1 MRRIFTILISLLILS
16 AIGMTA
22 FASDVSMTVNNN
34 KVTVENAPKD
44 STLFTVS
51 YKDGK
56 ITSVS
61 MVTGEG
67 AINTDISSQKINSDI
82 VKAFLWDLK
91 SIKPLTEAK
100 TVNENSEQAEKE
112 MVLKIDGQ
120 AVPVT
125 WEDNESVEELKNQ
138 AEQGTITVQMSKY
151 GGFEQV
157 GSLGRTYP
165 SNDTRI
171 TTQNGDIV
179 LYSSNQI
186 VMFYGS
192 NTWAYTRLGKVNLP
206 ENEVTGLLENEN
218 VTLTIDI
225 KKDHGISDK
234 KLNSGY
240 TMPVLGLGTWTQDDE
255 TTANSVYC
263 ALKNGYRLIDT
274 AQYYGNEAG
283 VGEGVRKA
291 IGEGIVKR
299 EDVFIT
305 SKVMPTNYNNAYSSI
320 AQSNEKIG
328 LGYIDLMLI
337 HQSGSNDKQVY
348 RALEQAVKDGTVRSI
363 GISNYYTKAE
373 FDRITEDAEIMPAVV
388 QNENHPFYQNTE
400 FQEYVKQYGTVV
412 ESYYP
417 LGGRG
422 HTQDLLGN
430 ETINEI
436 AKAHNKTAAQII
448 LRWHVQS
455 GYVTIPGS
463 SNPNHI
469 AENIDIFDFE
479 LTDGEMQ
486 KMKALNTGNR
496 YENW

>member
-348 RALEQAVKDGTVRSI
+348 RALEQAVKDGTVHSI

>member
-1 MRRIFTILISLLILS
+1 
-16 AIGMTA
+16 
-22 FASDVSMTVNNN
+22 
-34 KVTVENAPKD
+34 
-44 STLFTVS
+44 
-51 YKDGK
+51 
-56 ITSVS
+56 
-61 MVTGEG
+61 
-67 AINTDISSQKINSDI
+67 
-82 VKAFLWDLK
+82 
-91 SIKPLTEAK
+91 
-100 TVNENSEQAEKE
+100 
-112 MVLKIDGQ
+112 
-120 AVPVT
+120 
-125 WEDNESVEELKNQ
+125 
-138 AEQGTITVQMSKY
+138 
-151 GGFEQV
+151 
-157 GSLGRTYP
+157 
-165 SNDTRI
+165 
-171 TTQNGDIV
+171 
-179 LYSSNQI
+179 
-186 VMFYGS
+186 MFYGS

-225 KKDHGISDK
+225 KKDHAISDK

-373 FDRITEDAEIMPAVV
+373 FDRITENAEIMPAVV

-436 AKAHNKTAAQII
+436 AKTHNKTAAQII

>member
-225 KKDHGISDK
+225 KKDHAISDK

-373 FDRITEDAEIMPAVV
+373 FDRITENAEIMPAVV

-436 AKAHNKTAAQII
+436 AKTHNKTAAQII

>member
-1 MRRIFTILISLLILS
+1 
-16 AIGMTA
+16 
-22 FASDVSMTVNNN
+22 
-34 KVTVENAPKD
+34 
-44 STLFTVS
+44 
-51 YKDGK
+51 
-56 ITSVS
+56 
-61 MVTGEG
+61 
-67 AINTDISSQKINSDI
+67 
-82 VKAFLWDLK
+82 
-91 SIKPLTEAK
+91 
-100 TVNENSEQAEKE
+100 
-112 MVLKIDGQ
+112 
-120 AVPVT
+120 
-125 WEDNESVEELKNQ
+125 
-138 AEQGTITVQMSKY
+138 
-151 GGFEQV
+151 
-157 GSLGRTYP
+157 
-165 SNDTRI
+165 
-171 TTQNGDIV
+171 
-179 LYSSNQI
+179 
-186 VMFYGS
+186 
-192 NTWAYTRLGKVNLP
+192 
-206 ENEVTGLLENEN
+206 
-218 VTLTIDI
+218 
-225 KKDHGISDK
+225 
-234 KLNSGY
+234 
-240 TMPVLGLGTWTQDDE
+240 
-255 TTANSVYC
+255 
-263 ALKNGYRLIDT
+263 
-274 AQYYGNEAG
+274 
-283 VGEGVRKA
+283 
-291 IGEGIVKR
+291 
-299 EDVFIT
+299 
-305 SKVMPTNYNNAYSSI
+305 MPTNYNNAYSSI